1 MNFYLMTSKLTMTKG
16 NKNRSF
22 WILMTALLISAGI
35 WALAWRVNQP
45 GRPALSARVFQTA
58 AGWGYDILVND
69 SLLIHQE
76 TMPVTGGG
84 QGFAHKEWAEKASR
98 LIINKMENGRHP
110 RLTSF
115 DMAQICEKDTRIYDK
130 QGTPE

>member
-1 MNFYLMTSKLTMTKG
+1 MNFYLMMSKWIMT
-16 NKNRSF
+16 NSKNRWSF

-35 WALAWRVNQP
+35 WVLAWRVNRP
-45 GRPALSARVFQTA
+45 ARPALSARVFRTE

-69 SLLIHQE
+69 SLFIHQE
-76 TMPVTGGG
+76 SMPVTGGG

-98 LIINKMENGRHP
+98 LIINKMENGGHP

-115 DMAQICEKDTRIYDK
+115 DIAQICEKDTLIYDK

>member
-1 MNFYLMTSKLTMTKG
+1 MTN
-16 NKNRSF
+16 NKKSRSF
-22 WILMTALLISAGI
+22 WILVTALLISAAI
-35 WALAWRVNQP
+35 WGLAWRINQP
-45 GRPALSARVFQTA
+45 ARPALSARVFETT

-69 SLLIHQE
+69 SLFIHQE
-76 TMPVTGGG
+76 TMPVIGGG
-84 QGFAHKEWAEKASR
+84 QGFARKEWAEKASR

-115 DMAQICEKDTRIYDK
+115 DMAQICETDTLSYGK

>member
-1 MNFYLMTSKLTMTKG
+1 MNFYLMTSKLTMTNG
-16 NKNRSF
+16 NKSRSF

-35 WALAWRVNQP
+35 WGLAWRVNQP
-45 GRPALSARVFQTA
+45 ARPALSARVFQTT

-69 SLLIHQE
+69 SLFIHQE

-84 QGFAHKEWAEKASR
+84 KGFAHKEWAEKASR

-115 DMAQICEKDTRIYDK
+115 DMAQICEKDTLIYDK